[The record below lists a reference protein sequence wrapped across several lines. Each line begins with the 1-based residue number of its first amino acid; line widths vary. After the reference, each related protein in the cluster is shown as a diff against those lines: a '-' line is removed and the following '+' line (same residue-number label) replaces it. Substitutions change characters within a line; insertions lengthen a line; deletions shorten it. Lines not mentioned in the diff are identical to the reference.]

1 MKDVKGEKNPN
12 YRHGKK
18 NTRLYN
24 IWMNMKQRC
33 SNKNHP
39 KYKNY
44 GAKGISVCDEWLNMI
59 NFYNWAMDNG
69 YNNNLTIDRI
79 DLNGNYEPN
88 NCQWISLSE
97 NSRKKTTT
105 KIDIIKAQEI
115 RSRIS
120 EKWSDLA
127 KEYIVCESTIYFIM
141 KNFTH
146 I

>member
-44 GAKGISVCDEWLNMI
+44 GAKGISVCDEWLSMI

-69 YNNNLTIDRI
+69 YNEDLTIDRI
-79 DLNGNYEPN
+79 NLNGNYEPN

-115 RSRIS
+115 RSRIN

-127 KEYIVCESTIYFIM
+127 KEYNVCESTIYFIM